1 MTVIICCGLYRWL
14 AVRLE
19 FVGNSVVLFA
29 ALFAVI
35 ERGHIDGALVGLS
48 ISYALQVV
56 LSLFKCCVWIS
67 EYYCVLLGCRL
78 LRH

>member
-1 MTVIICCGLYRWL
+1 MSFFVNLCRWL

-35 ERGHIDGALVGLS
+35 ERGHITGGLVGLS
-48 ISYALQVV
+48 ISYALQVESDV
-56 LSLFKCCVWIS
+56 LFR
-67 EYYCVLLGCRL
+67 GADQ
-78 LRH
+78 